1 MAVILLLQNRGSS
14 ASSINKVEIIFISMI
29 LMKPRAVC
37 NSMYLIR
44 TCIAVNNKCVSDEK
58 RSVMAPSSVVAP
70 FDSAVLEL
78 VCLLSFRQV
87 EQLVLTL
94 FVGAVPL

>member
-1 MAVILLLQNRGSS
+1 MAAILLLQNRGSS
-14 ASSINKVEIIFISMI
+14 ASSVNKIEIIFISMI

>member
-1 MAVILLLQNRGSS
+1 M
-14 ASSINKVEIIFISMI
+14 
-29 LMKPRAVC
+29 MKPRVVC

>member
-1 MAVILLLQNRGSS
+1 M
-14 ASSINKVEIIFISMI
+14 
-29 LMKPRAVC
+29 MKPRAVC

-44 TCIAVNNKCVSDEK
+44 TCIAVNNKCVPDEK
-58 RSVMAPSSVVAP
+58 RSVMAPPSVVAP

-87 EQLVLTL
+87 EQLLQTL
-94 FVGAVPL
+94 FIGAIPL

>member
-1 MAVILLLQNRGSS
+1 MAAILLLQNRGSS
-14 ASSINKVEIIFISMI
+14 ASSVNKIEIIFISMI

-87 EQLVLTL
+87 EQLLLTL
-94 FVGAVPL
+94 FVGAIPL